1 MRLAALITSLFFI
14 VGLFAQ
20 HQVEL
25 DMQRRLALTPANAIN
40 DISYNGIGFNYGLA
54 QRFLLSQPEG
64 AYYINQNVNN
74 VNQTLQA
81 LDRSW
86 DLGHSLSN
94 KAVQADY
101 NTLQGFGLGGSY
113 SEYNGYYGNKT
124 LDYAHVSAKT
134 QYNNQENKI
143 GNALVQNE
151 NIGLLFNGTA
161 GFNLTNK
168 TFLSTKVFTKFS
180 NRSIAKNDA
189 VGTVFAENQDL
200 VRTSTVINHTFSAN
214 RKLVFGLHNQW
225 YGGNLGQ
232 GIQVQPSFAVRQQY
246 NKLHLAYSIARPN
259 LYNSLSTNATLANAN
274 RRDAAYET
282 WFGLN
287 HDLVY
292 HKNNNKFLMGV
303 SNGVNL
309 INGRLFYTPV
319 VYSRVYKNQF
329 NFYGYAGRYLKQL
342 TSAYELFPYVR
353 TEPVSPFWLT
363 KNTAGIKTGYD
374 WMESLSTSIDISY
387 MNYQSPAS
395 SFFKLDDLL
404 ETSFLVDIDLGQH
417 FRLDL
422 RYTYTPLKN
431 GELGELIPEHLGL
444 AHFNVNNLYIP
455 WLRRA
460 LSSVG
465 IYRSIYLHAGIVGGY
480 RSSSGF
486 LGETSLTTTSSNL
499 VADIY
504 LKFRDYYA
512 RDFEVGIE
520 AKNIFNNASNH
531 PELNN
536 PYYLFSEGLR
546 LMRTISFTV
555 SKSFN

>member
-1 MRLAALITSLFFI
+1 MRFLALITSLSFFI
-14 VGLFAQ
+14 GLFAQ
-20 HQVEL
+20 QQVEL

-40 DISYNGIGFNYGLA
+40 DISYNGLGFNYGLA

-64 AYYINQNVNN
+64 AYYINQNVDN
-74 VNQTLQA
+74 VSQTLQA
-81 LDRSW
+81 LDRNW
-86 DLGHSLSN
+86 DLGYSLNN

-113 SEYNGYYGNKT
+113 RKYIGHYENNT
-124 LDYAHVSAKT
+124 LDYAHVSVKT
-134 QYNNQENKI
+134 CYNNQENNI
-143 GNALVQNE
+143 GNTLVKNE
-151 NIGLLFNGTA
+151 NIGLFLNGSV
-161 GFNLTNK
+161 GFNLTDK

-180 NRSIAKNDA
+180 NRSIAKNDGI
-189 VGTVFAENQDL
+189 GTVFVENQDL
-200 VRTSTVINHTFSAN
+200 VRTSTVLNHNFSAN

-232 GIQVQPSFAVRQQY
+232 GIHQPSFAVRQQF
-246 NKLHLAYSIARPN
+246 NKLYLTYNIARPKF
-259 LYNSLSTNATLANAN
+259 YSSLSTNATVANAN
-274 RRDAAYET
+274 RREAAYET

-287 HDLVY
+287 HDFVY
-292 HKNNNKFLMGV
+292 HKNNNKFLVGA

-309 INGRLFYTPV
+309 IEGQLFYTPV
-319 VYSRVYKNQF
+319 VYSRIYKNQF

-353 TEPVSPFWLT
+353 IEPISPFWLT
-363 KNTAGIKTGYD
+363 KDAAGIKTGYN

-387 MNYQSPAS
+387 MKYQSPAS
-395 SFFKLDDLL
+395 SFYKIDNIL
-404 ETSFLVDIDLGQH
+404 ETSLLVDIDLGEH
-417 FRLDL
+417 YRLDL
-422 RYTYTPLKN
+422 RYTYTPVKN
-431 GELGELIPEHLGL
+431 GDLATLIPEHLGL
-444 AHFNVNNLYIP
+444 AHFNINNLYFT
-455 WLRRA
+455 WLDRA
-460 LSSVG
+460 LSAVG
-465 IYRSIYLHAGIVGGY
+465 IYRSIYLNAGVVGGY

-486 LGETSLTTTSSNL
+486 LDQTSITTSSSNL

-504 LKFRDYYA
+504 LKFSDYYA
-512 RDFEVGIE
+512 RDSEVGFEV
-520 AKNIFNNASNH
+520 KNIFNNGANN